1 MKDKPTDIQEK
12 ALQALADQ
20 AQELDMGYGKAPEG
34 LEALAREMFIEQFT
48 EEQIIKD
55 EFWQTEIIPVMVL
68 FATKVIA
75 DRMPFEGFWKR
86 LLMFV
91 ENIEV
96 SDCASEEEKEMII
109 NISKKY
115 ITDKMT
121 EK

>member
-34 LEALAREMFIEQFT
+34 LEALARKYFDNTT
-48 EEQIIKD
+48 EDDTSKL
-55 EFWQTEIIPVMVL
+55 MAG
-68 FATKVIA
+68 FAQKVIA

-121 EK
+121 GK